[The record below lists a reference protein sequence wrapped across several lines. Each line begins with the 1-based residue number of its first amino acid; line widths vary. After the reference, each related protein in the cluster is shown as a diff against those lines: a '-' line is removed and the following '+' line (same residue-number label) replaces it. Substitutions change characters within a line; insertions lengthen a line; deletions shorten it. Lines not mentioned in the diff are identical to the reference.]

1 MFVSVGVN
9 LDAIE
14 EYVPD
19 LVGETHIFTKCQ
31 SAELLL
37 GLSSFYRIL
46 CLSVSGSFCFV
57 GNIMSSLL
65 SNIDQKTN
73 IVGQNRLELL
83 LFRLNSQ
90 QPFGINV
97 FKVREVLQ
105 CPELSA
111 LPGAHPNVRGIA
123 HLRGEPVTVIDLSMA
138 TGGQPIT
145 DLTNAYVL
153 VTEYNRHTQG
163 FLVAGVDRII
173 SSNWEQIMPAPQGAG
188 KAHYVTAVTKVDNKL
203 VQILDVEK
211 VFFEISPVDETV
223 SESVKEKSKE
233 LDFKNLVVLVADDSA
248 VARNQVKRALGAIG
262 VEIQTVND
270 GRLALD
276 WLLAKAQELGG
287 DVSAKV
293 PLLISDIE
301 MPEMDGYTLT
311 AEIKANEHLKNI
323 HVILHSSLS
332 GVFNNAMVSKV
343 GADQFIAKFHPDE
356 LVSAVQQWMHSAA
369 ASQAE

>member
-1 MFVSVGVN
+1 MGKS
-9 LDAIE
+9 
-14 EYVPD
+14 
-19 LVGETHIFTKCQ
+19 
-31 SAELLL
+31 
-37 GLSSFYRIL
+37 
-46 CLSVSGSFCFV
+46 
-57 GNIMSSLL
+57 MSSLM
-65 SNIDQKTN
+65 SSVDQRTN

-83 LFRLNSQ
+83 LFRLYGT

-111 LPGAHPNVRGIA
+111 LPGSHPNVRGIA

-138 TGGQPIT
+138 TGGPMIT
-145 DLTNAYVL
+145 ELATAYVL

-163 FLVAGVDRII
+163 FLVSGVDRII

-188 KAHYVTAVTKVDNKL
+188 KAHYVTAVTKVDDKL

-223 SESVKEKSKE
+223 SESVKEKSKDV
-233 LDFKNLVVLVADDSA
+233 DFKNLVVLVADDSA
-248 VARNQVKRALGAIG
+248 VARNQVKRALSAIG

-270 GRLALD
+270 GRMALD
-276 WLLAKAQELGG
+276 WLLAKAEELGG
-287 DVSAKV
+287 DVSGKV

-311 AEIKANEHLKNI
+311 AEIKAHEHLKRI

-356 LVSAVQQWMHSAA
+356 LVSAVQQWMATT
-369 ASQAE
+369 